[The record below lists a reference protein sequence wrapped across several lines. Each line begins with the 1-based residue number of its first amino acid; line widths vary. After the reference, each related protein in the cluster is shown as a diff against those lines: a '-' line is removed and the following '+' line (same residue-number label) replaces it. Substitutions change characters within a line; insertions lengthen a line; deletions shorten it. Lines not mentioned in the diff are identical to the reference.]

1 MAECP
6 TPTDSSASPAALP
19 RDSGVFFALC
29 GFRLGGLASNEDA
42 SSVQYI
48 KVSSVPEQKIS

>member
-6 TPTDSSASPAALP
+6 TPTDSSASPALP
-19 RDSGVFFALC
+19 RDPGVFFAHC

-48 KVSSVPEQKIS
+48 KVSSVPAQKIS